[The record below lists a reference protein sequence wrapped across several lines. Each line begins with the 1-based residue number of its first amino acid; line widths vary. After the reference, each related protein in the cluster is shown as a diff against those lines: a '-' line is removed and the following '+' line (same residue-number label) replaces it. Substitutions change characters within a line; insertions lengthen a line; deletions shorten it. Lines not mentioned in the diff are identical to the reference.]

1 MFKVRDLLAV
11 AVPPTDPSSAWF
23 TGSAAGV
30 EYLAKNARSGEIILY
45 TNVGQFC
52 VHGILAPLANVT
64 PPDGNALQYALLNAF
79 NHWRLEHVSGGGEP
93 DRMYLASPID
103 TFGCKGLEGG
113 QQLVFRRSFTD
124 VDKGPPRT
132 ELSQPLVQALD
143 LFWLDEQGA
152 YCRLNEDGDVEP
164 IIQVR
169 DLSTQTG
176 EVGAVLV
183 TIEAEQLHRYMAVT
197 ETALVMKFDFTRYVS
212 GSFAGWGEP
221 KRGNVDESDLFYH
234 TGVQPGASFANGAL
248 IVRPLLTT
256 EMLIAR
262 ANHRW
267 DGTDKEYATFKAHD
281 WKNKRSAEISCAP
294 WALASYFDEGSP
306 LPFQTT
312 PAFFKAE
319 VLQKYKADPE
329 KYQLEHR
336 SIYAR
341 GGWHLESYDV
351 NEPGQ
356 VHAYLCDLANLPYRE
371 QLYWQSFNE
380 LPKAGISARAFQT
393 DFEGSFS
400 TVPDPLVDL
409 KHQIAKLDKLRPDW
423 WSLRGETASAAL
435 HYPLTASR
443 EEWANAVLALD
454 QLVVEG
460 LVIKALRS
468 RLESAARTVDKQWG
482 SLRLLQDC
490 LILAGIDEAD
500 AIAVLEP
507 LKRTHALRSK
517 VKGHLAESERQAI
530 VKQARTE
537 HRSLAA
543 HFRRLLEEV
552 QVSFDRVVELL

>member
-1 MFKVRDLLAV
+1 MFKVQDLLAV
-11 AVPPTDPSSAWF
+11 AVPPADPSSAWF

-30 EYLAKNARSGEIILY
+30 EYLVKNTRSDEIILY
-45 TNVGQFC
+45 TNVGQSF
-52 VHGILAPLANVT
+52 VHAVLAPLANVT
-64 PPDGNALQYALLNAF
+64 PPDGRALQHACLDAF
-79 NHWRLEHVSGGGEP
+79 NHWRLEHVSGGGKP

-103 TFGCKGLEGG
+103 TFGCKGLEDG
-113 QQLVFRRSFTD
+113 QQLVFRRFFTD

-143 LFWLDEQGA
+143 LYWLDEQGA

-164 IIQVR
+164 IIRVR
-169 DLSTQTG
+169 DLSTETG
-176 EVGAVLV
+176 EVGATLV
-183 TIEAEQLHRYMAVT
+183 TIEAEQFHRYMAVT

-221 KRGNVDESDLFYH
+221 KRGNVDESGLFYQ
-234 TGVQPGASFANGAL
+234 TGVQPGASFANGLL
-248 IVRPLLTT
+248 IVRPRLTT

-262 ANHRW
+262 ANRRW
-267 DGTDKEYATFKAHD
+267 GRRDKEYATFMAND

-319 VLQKYKADPE
+319 VLHKYKADPE
-329 KYQLEHR
+329 RYRLEHR
-336 SIYAR
+336 SIHAR
-341 GGWHLESYDV
+341 GGWYLKSYDV
-351 NEPGQ
+351 NEAGQ

-371 QLYWQSFNE
+371 QLYWRSFNE
-380 LPKAGISARAFQT
+380 WPKAGISARAFQT

-409 KHQIAKLDKLRPDW
+409 KHKIAKLDKLQPDW
-423 WSLRGETASAAL
+423 WSPRGETASTAL
-435 HYPLTASR
+435 HYPLTTSP

-460 LVIKALRS
+460 FVIKALRG
-468 RLESAARTVDKQWG
+468 RLENAARTADKQWG

-490 LILAGIDEAD
+490 LVLAGLNEDD
-500 AIAVLEP
+500 AIAVLKP
-507 LKRTHALRSK
+507 LKHTHALRSK

-537 HRSLAA
+537 HGSLAN

-552 QVSFDRVVELL
+552 QASFVRIVDLL

>member
-1 MFKVRDLLAV
+1 MFKVQDLLAV
-11 AVPPTDPSSAWF
+11 AVPPADPSSAWF
-23 TGSAAGV
+23 TEAAAAV
-30 EYLAKNARSGEIILY
+30 KYLVKNAGSGEIILY
-45 TNVGQFC
+45 TNAGQSF
-52 VHGILAPLANVT
+52 VHAVLAPLANVT
-64 PPDGNALQYALLNAF
+64 PPDRHALQYACLDAS

-103 TFGCKGLEGG
+103 TFGCKGLEDG
-113 QQLVFRRSFTD
+113 QQLVFRRFFTD

-132 ELSQPLVQALD
+132 ELSQPLIQALD
-143 LFWLDEQGA
+143 VYWLDEQNA

-164 IIQVR
+164 IIRLR
-169 DLSTQTG
+169 DLSAETG
-176 EVGAVLV
+176 EVGAILV

-197 ETALVMKFDFTRYVS
+197 ETALVIKFDFTRYVS
-212 GSFAGWGEP
+212 GSFAGWVEP
-221 KRGNVDESDLFYH
+221 KRGDVDESDLFYH
-234 TGVQPGASFANGAL
+234 IGEQPGASFASGVL

-256 EMLIAR
+256 ETLIAR
-262 ANHRW
+262 SNRRS
-267 DGTDKEYATFKAHD
+267 DGIDKEYATFKAHD

-294 WALASYFDEGSP
+294 QALASYFDVGSP

-329 KYQLEHR
+329 KYRLEHR

-341 GGWHLESYDV
+341 GGWYLKSYDV
-351 NEPGQ
+351 NEAGQ
-356 VHAYLCDLANLPYRE
+356 VHAYLYDLANLPYSE

-380 LPKAGISARAFQT
+380 WPKAGISARAFET
-393 DFEGSFS
+393 DFEGRFS
-400 TVPDPLVDL
+400 SVPDPLVNL
-409 KHQIAKLDKLRPDW
+409 KYKIEKLDKVQPDW
-423 WSLRGETASAAL
+423 WSPRGETASAAL

-468 RLESAARTVDKQWG
+468 RLESAARTIDKQWG

-490 LILAGIDEAD
+490 LILAGLDEAD
-500 AIAVLEP
+500 ALAVVEP
-507 LKRTHALRSK
+507 LKQTHALRSK
-517 VKGHLAESERQAI
+517 VKGHLAENERQAI
-530 VKQARTE
+530 IKQARTE
-537 HRSLAA
+537 HGSLAM

-552 QVSFDRVVELL
+552 QASFDRIVGLL